1 MEKVVE
7 LSPSPKANGFS
18 FNNGNVLHP
27 VCVMPLFIFHV
38 FFHGW
43 LCMATYKSNH
53 GKSHTYKSNHGKSQA
68 PVYNEISKT
77 NKVYYY
83 TLNSLTLFRLAKS
96 VQ

>member
-7 LSPSPKANGFS
+7 LSHGISSPKENGFS
-18 FNNGNVLHP
+18 FDNGNVLHP
-27 VCVMPLFIFHV
+27 TFVCYAPVYIPCF

-43 LCMATYKSNH
+43 LCMATYS
-53 GKSHTYKSNHGKSQA
+53 SNHGKSQA
-68 PVYNEISKT
+68 PIYNEISKT